1 MTAEQYN
8 RAVNAMAALLAAT
21 WVEETM
27 PGDEPQAA

>member
-1 MTAEQYN
+1 MTDDQHN
-8 RAVNAMAALLAAT
+8 RAVNALAALLAAS